1 MREVVLD
8 TETTGLDPAGGHRI
22 VEIGAIELIN
32 HVAANGMLFHRH
44 LDPQRDMPAEAFAVH
59 GLSTAFLSGKPLFA
73 DVADDLLRFLG
84 DSPLVMHNAAFDL
97 GFLNAELARINRPPI
112 PREKCIDTLEIARRQ
127 FPGAPANLDAL
138 CRRYQIDL
146 TDRAVHGALK
156 DAKLL
161 ASVYLELCGG
171 REPGLAFVTTRTRR
185 LTGIDASAWTPRLI
199 QPSAAEAAA
208 HEQFVAT
215 IKGALWKAIEV
226 AEDPAPAAITA

>member
-8 TETTGLDPAGGHRI
+8 TETTGLDPAAGHRV

-32 HVAANGMLFHRH
+32 HVATGNEFHCY
-44 LDPQRDMPAEAFAVH
+44 LDPQRDVPAEAFAVH
-59 GLSTAFLSGKPLFA
+59 GLSAAFLSGKPLFA
-73 DVADDLLRFLG
+73 DIAQDLLRFLD

-97 GFLNAELARINRPPI
+97 GFLNAEFSRINGLPI
-112 PREKCIDTLEIARRQ
+112 RREHCVDTLEIARRQ

-171 REPGLAFVTTRTRR
+171 REPGLAFVPTRTRR

-199 QPSAAEAAA
+199 QPSPAEVTA
-208 HEQFVAT
+208 HDQFMAT
-215 IKGALWKAIEV
+215 IKGALWRVSEE